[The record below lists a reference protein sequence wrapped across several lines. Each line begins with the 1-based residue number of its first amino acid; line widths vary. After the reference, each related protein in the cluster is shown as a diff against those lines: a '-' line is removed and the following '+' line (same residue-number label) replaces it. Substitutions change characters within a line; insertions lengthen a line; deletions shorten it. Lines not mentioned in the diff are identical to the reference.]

1 MRPARRIP
9 RRVTGLVL
17 AVVTAATLSGL
28 GAAPAPAAAART
40 PAYLDATASI
50 PSRVA
55 DLLHRMTLN
64 EKIGQMDQL
73 ALVTVQGNC
82 QWSGGALNQA
92 CLHNVL
98 VDNAAG
104 SILSGGGM
112 PPATNSP
119 KDWADLTNQLQSY
132 AITNSRL
139 HIPILYGIDA
149 VHGHNNVLGATMFPQ
164 QIGMGSSWDPALE
177 RGVEQSTQRAVAA
190 TGINWAFGPVAEI
203 ARDQRWGRYY
213 EAFSEDPLL
222 TGTMAAAAVNG
233 LQDAS
238 SGTQLAATVKH
249 FAGYSQP
256 LNGHDRVPADYSARY
271 LQDTILPAYQQA
283 LSAGAL
289 SVMADSGAV
298 NGVPVTSSHYLLTT
312 VLRDQY
318 HFDGVVVSDW
328 SDIRNLQTSYHIA
341 ADYPQAIAK
350 AVNAGVDMAMEPTN
364 AADFTASALTAV
376 QRGLI
381 SRQRIDQAVS
391 RILTMKFKLGLFE
404 HPYVDASKADG
415 IVNGADLG
423 LARTAA
429 TESSVLLRNQNNV
442 LPFGASVHKIVV
454 TGPSADNLNNQLGG
468 WSIGWQ
474 GVPNGVTVPG
484 TTVLAGL
491 RKGAPAG
498 TAIDYQADQA
508 AAVTDLRSADA
519 AVVVVGDTPGAE
531 GPNDH
536 PDPTLDP
543 AQQAQVAALQATGK
557 PVVVVVIA
565 DRPLVLGSAAN
576 TAGLLMAWLP
586 GTEGGNAVADILY
599 GKANPSGRLSVSWP
613 KAIGNEPEFYTQLP
627 GTNGGTDSGYSP
639 LFPFGAGLSY
649 TDWQIGAATP
659 DRTSTPA
666 EGTVHVSIPVSN
678 TGAEAGDL
686 VVPLYVSQPVSR
698 VLTPAKWLVGFTRVN
713 LAAGAHTT
721 VHLDVPLSRLA
732 HTEGDVD
739 GSGSPTVEPG
749 QYTLLAGDSTTGTAF
764 TVN

>member
-1 MRPARRIP
+1 MRLAPPVHRIRREL
-9 RRVTGLVL
+9 TGLTGL
-17 AVVTAATLSGL
+17 ALLCTALTGL
-28 GAAPAPAAAART
+28 GAAPAPAAEST
-40 PAYLDATASI
+40 PTYLNAEKSI
-50 PSRVA
+50 NERVA
-55 DLLHRMTLN
+55 DLLHRMTLK

-73 ALVTVQGNC
+73 ALVTVQGTCN
-82 QWSGGALNQA
+82 WSGGALNQS
-92 CLHNVL
+92 CLQNVL

-112 PPATNSP
+112 PPAVNSP
-119 KDWADLTNQLQSY
+119 KDWADLTNQVQQY

-164 QIGMGSSWDPALE
+164 QIGMGSTWDPALE
-177 RGVEQSTQRAVAA
+177 AGVEQSTQRAVAA
-190 TGINWAFGPVAEI
+190 TGINWVFGPVAEI

-222 TGTMAAAAVNG
+222 TGTMAASAVQG
-233 LQDAS
+233 LQDGS
-238 SGTQLAATVKH
+238 SGTKLAASVKH

-271 LQDTILPAYQQA
+271 LQDTILPAYRQA
-283 LSAGAL
+283 VGAGAL

-298 NGVPVTSSHYLLTT
+298 NGVPVTGSHYLLTS

-328 SDIRNLQTSYHIA
+328 SDVRNLQTAYHIA
-341 ADYPQAIAK
+341 ADYPEAIAK

-376 QRGLI
+376 QRGLL
-381 SRQRIDQAVS
+381 SQQRIDQAVS

-404 HPYVDASKADG
+404 HPYVDASKADA

-423 LARTAA
+423 LARQAA

-442 LPFGASVHKIVV
+442 LPFGSGTHKIVV
-454 TGPSADNLNNQLGG
+454 TGPNADNINNQLGG

-474 GVPNGVTVPG
+474 GVPNNVKVPG

-491 RKGAPAG
+491 RGGAPAG
-498 TAIDYQADQA
+498 TTVDYQADGA
-508 AAVTDLRSADA
+508 AAAADLRSADA
-519 AVVVVGDTPGAE
+519 AVVVVGNTPGAE
-531 GPNDH
+531 GPNDQPNPSLA
-536 PDPTLDP
+536 PD
-543 AQQAQVAALQATGK
+543 QQAEVAALQATGK

-565 DRPLVLGSAAN
+565 DRPLVLGSAAQ

-586 GTEGGNAVADILY
+586 GTEGGNAVADLLY

-639 LFPFGAGLSY
+639 LFAFGAGLSY
-649 TDWQIGAATP
+649 TDWKIGAATP
-659 DRTSTPA
+659 DRSTVGTS
-666 EGTVHVSIPVSN
+666 GSLQVTVPVANS
-678 TGAEAGDL
+678 GGVAGDA
-686 VVPLYVSQPVSR
+686 VVPLYVSQAVGQ
-698 VLTPAKWLVGFTRVN
+698 VLTPAKWLVGFTRVH
-713 LAAGAHTT
+713 LAAGAAST
-721 VHLDVPLSRLA
+721 VSIKVPLSLLA
-732 HTEGDVD
+732 HTQGDINSDTHPAV
-739 GSGSPTVEPG
+739 SPV
-749 QYTLLAGDSTTGTAF
+749 STPC
-764 TVN
+764 

>member
-1 MRPARRIP
+1 MRLARRIP

-17 AVVTAATLSGL
+17 AVVTAVGVGGL
-28 GAAPAPAAAART
+28 GAAPAPADTTRT
-40 PAYLDATASI
+40 PVYLDAGA
-50 PSRVA
+50 PVPARVA
-55 DLLHRMTLN
+55 DLLHRMTLA
-64 EKIGQMDQL
+64 EKVGQMDQL
-73 ALVTVQGNC
+73 ALVTVQGDC
-82 QWSGGALNQA
+82 QWSGGALNQS
-92 CLHNVL
+92 CLHSVL

-112 PPATNSP
+112 PPATNSA
-119 KDWADLTNQLQSY
+119 KDWADLTNTVQRY

-139 HIPILYGIDA
+139 HLPILYGIDA

-164 QIGMGSSWDPALE
+164 QIGMGSSWDTALE

-222 TGTMAAAAVNG
+222 TGTMAAAAVGG

-238 SGTQLAATVKH
+238 SGTRIAATVKH

-298 NGVPVTSSHYLLTT
+298 NGVPVTSSRYLLTT

-328 SDIRNLQTSYHIA
+328 SDIRNLQTAYHLA
-341 ADYPQAIAK
+341 ADYPQAIAE

-364 AADFTASALTAV
+364 AADFSASAITAV
-376 QRGLI
+376 RRGLI
-381 SRQRIDQAVS
+381 SPQRIDQAVS
-391 RILTMKFKLGLFE
+391 RILTMKFRLGLFE
-404 HPYVDASKADG
+404 HPYVDASKADA

-429 TESSVLLRNQNNV
+429 TESSVLLRNQGDV
-442 LPFGASVHKIVV
+442 LPFGTSVHRIVV

-498 TAIDYQADQA
+498 TAIDYQADPATA
-508 AAVTDLRSADA
+508 ASDLRSADA

-557 PVVVVVIA
+557 PVVVVVVA

-586 GTEGGNAVADILY
+586 GTEGGDAVADLLY
-599 GKANPSGRLSVSWP
+599 GNANPSGRLSVSWP

-639 LFPFGAGLSY
+639 LFAFGAGLSY
-649 TDWQIGAATP
+649 TGWQIGAASP
-659 DRTSTPA
+659 DRTVVPA
-666 EGTVHVSIPVSN
+666 GGTVHVAVPVSN
-678 TGAEAGDL
+678 TGTRDGDL

-698 VLTPAKWLVGFTRVN
+698 VLTPAKWLVGFTRVH
-713 LAAGAHTT
+713 LAAGAGTT
-721 VHLDVPLSRLA
+721 VHLDVPLTRLA
-732 HTEGDVD
+732 HTEGDID

-749 QYTLLAGDSTTGTAF
+749 GYTLLTGDSTTGTAF
-764 TVN
+764 TVG

>member
-1 MRPARRIP
+1 MRAARRIP
-9 RRVTGLVL
+9 RRTTGLVA
-17 AVVTAATLSGL
+17 AVVTVATLGGL
-28 GAAPAPAAAART
+28 GAATPAPAAAGT
-40 PAYLDATASI
+40 PAYLDAHLPVPA
-50 PSRVA
+50 RVA
-55 DLLHRMTLN
+55 DLLHRMTLK

-82 QWSGGALNQA
+82 QWSGGALNQS
-92 CLHNVL
+92 CLHSVL

-119 KDWADLTNQLQSY
+119 KDWADLTNQIQHY
-132 AITNSRL
+132 AIANSRL

-164 QIGMGSSWDPALE
+164 QIGMGSTWDPALE
-177 RGVEQSTQRAVAA
+177 RSVEQSTQRAVAA
-190 TGINWAFGPVAEI
+190 TGINWAFGPVTEI

-222 TGTMAAAAVNG
+222 TGTMAASAVKG

-238 SGTQLAATVKH
+238 SGTRIAATVKH

-271 LQDTILPAYQQA
+271 LQDTVLPAYKQA
-283 LSAGAL
+283 LAAGAL

-298 NGVPVTSSHYLLTT
+298 NGVPVTGSHYLLTT
-312 VLRDQY
+312 VLRGQY

-328 SDIRNLQTSYHIA
+328 SDIRNLQSAYHVA
-341 ADYPQAIAK
+341 ANYPQAIAE
-350 AVNAGVDMAMEPTN
+350 AVTAGVDMAMEPTN

-381 SRQRIDQAVS
+381 SPQRIDQAVS
-391 RILTMKFKLGLFE
+391 RILAMKFKLGLFE
-404 HPYVDASKADG
+404 HPYVDASKADA
-415 IVNGADLG
+415 IVDGADLG

-442 LPFGASVHKIVV
+442 LPFRASVHKIVV

-491 RKGAPAG
+491 RKGAPPG
-498 TAIDYQADQA
+498 TGIDYQADPA
-508 AAVTDLRSADA
+508 AAVSDLQSADA

-536 PDPTLDP
+536 PNPTLDP

-557 PVVVVVIA
+557 PVVVVVLA
-565 DRPLVLGSAAN
+565 DRPLVLGSAAG

-599 GKANPSGRLSVSWP
+599 GRANPSGRLSVSWP

-627 GTNGGTDSGYSP
+627 GTNGGADSGYSP
-639 LFPFGAGLSY
+639 LFAFGAGLSY
-649 TDWQIGAATP
+649 TTWQIGAPAP
-659 DRTSTPA
+659 DRTSTA
-666 EGTVHVSIPVSN
+666 GSGALHVAVPVSN
-678 TGAEAGDL
+678 TGARDGEV

-698 VLTPAKWLVGFTRVN
+698 VLTPAKWLVGFTRVH
-713 LAAGAHTT
+713 LAAGAHAT
-721 VHLDVPLSRLA
+721 VRIEVPLSALA

-739 GSGSPTVEPG
+739 GAGSPTVEPG

>member
-9 RRVTGLVL
+9 HRLTGLVL
-17 AVVTAATLSGL
+17 AVVTATTLGNL
-28 GAAPAPAAAART
+28 GAAPAPAATART
-40 PAYLDATASI
+40 PAYLDAHAAI
-50 PSRVA
+50 PTRVA
-55 DLLHRMTLN
+55 DLLHRMTLT
-64 EKIGQMDQL
+64 EKVGQMDQL
-73 ALVTVQGNC
+73 ALVTVQGDC
-82 QWSGGALNQA
+82 QWSGGALNQS
-92 CLHNVL
+92 CLHSVL

-119 KDWADLTNQLQSY
+119 KDWADLTNQVQRY
-132 AITNSRL
+132 AVTNSRL

-164 QIGMGSSWDPALE
+164 QIGMGATWDPALE
-177 RGVEQSTQRAVAA
+177 RSVEQSTQRAVAA

-222 TGTMAAAAVNG
+222 TGTMAASAVGG

-238 SGTQLAATVKH
+238 SGTPVAATVKH

-298 NGVPVTSSHYLLTT
+298 NGVPVTASRYLLTT
-312 VLRDQY
+312 ILRDQY

-328 SDIRNLQTSYHIA
+328 SDIRNLQTAYHIA
-341 ADYPQAIAK
+341 TDYPQAIAE

-364 AADFTASALTAV
+364 AADFTASALAAV

-404 HPYVDASKADG
+404 HPYVDASKADA

-429 TESSVLLRNQNNV
+429 TESSVLLRNQNDV
-442 LPFGASVHKIVV
+442 LPFGSSVHRIVV
-454 TGPSADNLNNQLGG
+454 TGPSADNLDNQLGG

-491 RKGAPAG
+491 RGGAPAG
-498 TAIDYQADQA
+498 TTIDYQADQA
-508 AAVTDLRSADA
+508 TAVSDLRSADA

-531 GPNDH
+531 GPGDH

-557 PVVVVVIA
+557 PVVVVVVA
-565 DRPLVLGSAAN
+565 DRPLILGSAAN

-586 GTEGGNAVADILY
+586 GTEGGNAVADVLY
-599 GKANPSGRLSVSWP
+599 GKANPSGRLPVSWP

-639 LFPFGAGLSY
+639 LFAFGAGLSY
-649 TDWQIGAATP
+649 TALQIGAATP
-659 DRTSTPA
+659 DRPSASARDTL
-666 EGTVHVSIPVSN
+666 HVGIPVSN
-678 TGAEAGDL
+678 TGARAGDL

-698 VLTPAKWLVGFTRVN
+698 VLTPAKWLVGFTRVH
-713 LAAGAHTT
+713 LEAGAHATARI
-721 VHLDVPLSRLA
+721 DVPLSRLA

-739 GSGSPTVEPG
+739 GSGRPTVEPG
-749 QYTLLAGDSTTGTAF
+749 QYTLLTGDGTTGTSF